1 MVITLDWRFLLIGLI
16 SGLAAGG
23 VRLLIYIIRKR
34 NEANMSAMLDAR
46 IQELKHWASGQ
57 DASTYPHQVPDALVN
72 HKHVWHPTEDRCVCG
87 AYRDPQTNAVSFW
100 TRGQVVVID
109 GQLRQVL
116 GYNISNTRCLHYIVN
131 GFEPNEEGDHTR
143 HYGPHQLAEATKESE
158 LR

>member
-1 MVITLDWRFLLIGLI
+1 MPLSVRNVEVGLQA
-16 SGLAAGG
+16 S
-23 VRLLIYIIRKR
+23 
-34 NEANMSAMLDAR
+34 
-46 IQELKHWASGQ
+46 EL
-57 DASTYPHQVPDALVN
+57 
-72 HKHVWHPTEDRCVCG
+72 
-87 AYRDPQTNAVSFW
+87 AVSAGTVRDHVTQEDADVLHWYARLQRLEEGFW